1 MKKIKIAQIGTS
13 AYSHGTPIWESLVKQ
28 SDIFDVVGY
37 ALPEN
42 ERERFPKNVKCFDRY
57 R

>member
-1 MKKIKIAQIGTS
+1 MKKIRIAQIGTS
-13 AYSHGTPIWESLVKQ
+13 ANSHGNQIWSSLLGQ

-42 ERERFPKNVKCFDRY
+42 ERQKFPSRMNIKRPNH
-57 R
+57 